1 MDTASKS
8 VWQASG
14 WEDKKKRNTKRMRRI
29 PKIPKIRQNLPYN
42 SPLHF
47 QSHWSLGNWE
57 VSLPSSLYHLNVW
70 IHRGTVCLSCHL
82 HSVGAGRRRCRKATS
97 LRLVPWSAAILK
109 HDQSH
114 EQPPGEGQ
122 YLLERKKERNI
133 HLSTMIPSKQVTDFM
148 TEPWTILWTDSFKAT
163 DSFRYKTSD
172 WLYERVL

>member
-1 MDTASKS
+1 
-8 VWQASG
+8 
-14 WEDKKKRNTKRMRRI
+14 MRSI
-29 PKIPKIRQNLPYN
+29 PKIPKIRQNQPYN
-42 SPLHF
+42 SPLYF
-47 QSHWSLGNWE
+47 QFHWSLGLWE
-57 VSLPSSLYHLNVW
+57 VSLPSSFYHLNVW

-97 LRLVPWSAAILK
+97 LRLVPWSVAILK

-114 EQPPGEGQ
+114 EQPPGGGQ
-122 YLLERKKERNI
+122 YLLERKKERNISEKWYWVIQPI

-163 DSFRYKTSD
+163 DSFRYKTCD